1 MEELAHTRDEKKFT
15 VIQRKLLFIEVYRET
30 FSRFILHPFINI
42 VLEFWKKRDP
52 RIEIW
57 ISIWIK
63 DLRCVRYFV

>member
-42 VLEFWKKRDP
+42 VFEFWKKRDP

-57 ISIWIK
+57 IK

>member
-15 VIQRKLLFIEVYRET
+15 VIKLLFIELYRET
-30 FSRFILHPFINI
+30 FSRFIFHPFINI

>member
-15 VIQRKLLFIEVYRET
+15 VIQRKLLFIELYRET